1 MSAARMR
8 ERAIVLIEMR
18 YFSKARFAPRKNLK
32 IIKFANSAK
41 KKIDRLIDS
50 IV

>member
-1 MSAARMR
+1 
-8 ERAIVLIEMR
+8 MR

-41 KKIDRLIDS
+41 KNDRLIDS